1 MRKKEKKQQKYN
13 FFQRIG
19 RAFKLNFIKLV
30 RSPGGARKVSMGFA
44 IGFGLEMVVISSASL
59 IYILFIPIVRLAK
72 GSLPAAI
79 IGNVVAK
86 ASFLPVILLPLARKI
101 GYLIFPMKVKEG
113 HNTTFSFHD
122 LMHGDFHQLVSILH
136 GGIHMLI
143 GMAIF
148 GVVLGTI
155 SYFVVYYFYEKEK
168 EKKLMKMRHKQS
180 IRKNNFN
187 NNLI

>member
-1 MRKKEKKQQKYN
+1 MRKKQKKYN

-30 RSPGGARKVSMGFA
+30 RSPGGAKKVALGFA

-79 IGNVVAK
+79 IGNVIAK
-86 ASFLPVILLPLARKI
+86 LSFLPVILLPFARKLGKMI
-101 GYLIFPMKVKEG
+101 YPMNVKING
-113 HNTTFSFHD
+113 HNTTFSFND
-122 LMHGDFHQLVSILH
+122 LMHGDFHGLISLLH

-148 GVVLGTI
+148 GAVLGTI
-155 SYFVVYYFYEKEK
+155 SYFIVYYFYEKEK
-168 EKKLMKMRHKQS
+168 EKRLIKMRNKQS